1 MARVPRAVSARARGP
16 PRDTSPPSPPFPGSR
31 ATRGRAEAAG
41 AMFWLVALVL
51 LGIERF
57 LYGYIYHYPNSF
69 KRLCRGPLKALLDYD
84 EGVYWQVANHL
95 GIVIKV
101 FQFGVVAYDI
111 MPPALN
117 FARPVQLCVA
127 AVLIGIGQL
136 LNAAV
141 FRAIGAMGV
150 YYGTQLGYE
159 VPWCSSFP
167 YNAGIPDPQYWGV
180 VFFLWGLYLG
190 IVPSWNIFSA
200 PYTVPWLETF
210 WYIVSMKLLESTQ
223 NGQAAIK
230 MLGLPADNKD

>member
-141 FRAIGAMGV
+141 FRREGPSGRWASTTAPSSATRYPGARRSPTTRGYQTRSIGV
-150 YYGTQLGYE
+150 
-159 VPWCSSFP
+159 WCFSCGACTWASSR
-167 YNAGIPDPQYWGV
+167 
-180 VFFLWGLYLG
+180 LG
-190 IVPSWNIFSA
+190 IFS
-200 PYTVPWLETF
+200 VRL
-210 WYIVSMKLLESTQ
+210 TQ
-223 NGQAAIK
+223 C
-230 MLGLPADNKD
+230 LGWKHFGT